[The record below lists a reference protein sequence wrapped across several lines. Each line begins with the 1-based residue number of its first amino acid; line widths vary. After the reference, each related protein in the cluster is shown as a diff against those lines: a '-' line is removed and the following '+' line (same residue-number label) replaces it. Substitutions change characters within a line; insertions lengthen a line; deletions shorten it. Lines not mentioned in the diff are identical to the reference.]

1 MDYDF
6 WRPDLIYIPVTK
18 QNGGLLLRETHA
30 RQLRTCLNKP
40 PTAKRYSHRL
50 IEHRT
55 IEPKISNRSRIWSAA
70 ANARQQQ
77 LKAVISDLKIQ
88 FAYRRPQ

>member
-6 WRPDLIYIPVTK
+6 WRPDLIYIPGTK

-40 PTAKRYSHRL
+40 LTAQRCSHRL

-55 IEPKISNRSRIWSAA
+55 IEPK
-70 ANARQQQ
+70 
-77 LKAVISDLKIQ
+77 LL
-88 FAYRRPQ
+88 YR